1 MNVSRQWLRWLWS
14 KGQWTPRTK
23 NLVRTSRAWT
33 TWFCAVSSPNSLLVT
48 SRRYNLALNQRGKS
62 TLVHLRLAVVPSTLH
77 RCWNATK
84 NNKKRNQNIE
94 RFPMTYVSRIYA
106 RVPDA
111 FQKLAIIGDPTNA
124 YTSTLV
130 ILYWIIN
137 VEEIWKLKPSRKTRE
152 RWSSF
157 FQGLWRHHCHD
168 VEMKRCWIY
177 PSKLHK
183 NKKGK
188 HKEYNAV
195 NPTTTLVVDPLNNDD
210 NQAAEPLARSKAIID
225 SHNTHNSI
233 GAS

>member
-1 MNVSRQWLRWLWS
+1 MLKRHQKQQEKESKHRTIPDDICFSDLCARARRVS
-14 KGQWTPRTK
+14 K
-23 NLVRTSRAWT
+23 TS
-33 TWFCAVSSPNSLLVT
+33 
-48 SRRYNLALNQRGKS
+48 
-62 TLVHLRLAVVPSTLH
+62 
-77 RCWNATK
+77 
-84 NNKKRNQNIE
+84 NNWW
-94 RFPMTYVSRIYA
+94 P
-106 RVPDA
+106 
-111 FQKLAIIGDPTNA
+111 
-124 YTSTLV
+124 V
-130 ILYWIIN
+130 ILYWQWIIN